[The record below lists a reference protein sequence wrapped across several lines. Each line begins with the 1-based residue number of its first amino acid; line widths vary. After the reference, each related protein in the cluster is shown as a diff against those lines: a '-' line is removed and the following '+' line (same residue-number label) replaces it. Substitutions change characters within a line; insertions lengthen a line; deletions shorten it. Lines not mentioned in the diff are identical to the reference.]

1 MNRREAAQA
10 YWKAN
15 RRLIAVL
22 LLIWFVVSFGFG
34 IIFAEELYDE
44 RIGHLPASFWW
55 AHQGAMMVFVVI
67 ILVYALVMDRLDR
80 KYGVGDDEGG
90 PR

>member
-1 MNRREAAQA
+1 
-10 YWKAN
+10 
-15 RRLIAVL
+15 
-22 LLIWFVVSFGFG
+22 
-34 IIFAEELYDE
+34 
-44 RIGHLPASFWW
+44 
-55 AHQGAMMVFVVI
+55 MVFVVI